1 MKKRYY
7 CLAVI
12 GMLAFGIFVCR
23 RDTNAAD
30 QIAIEANAAD
40 QIAVE
45 ANAVDT
51 VAGQSAIEEVVE
63 LTMADN

>member
-12 GMLAFGIFVCR
+12 GMLAFGVFVCR

-30 QIAIEANAAD
+30 QIA
-40 QIAVE
+40 VE
-45 ANAVDT
+45 ANTVDT

>member
-30 QIAIEANAAD
+30 QIV
-40 QIAVE
+40 VE

>member
-23 RDTNAAD
+23 RDTD
-30 QIAIEANAAD
+30 AAD

>member
-30 QIAIEANAAD
+30 QIA
-40 QIAVE
+40 VE
-45 ANAVDT
+45 TNAVDN

>member
-12 GMLAFGIFVCR
+12 GMLAFGVFVCR

-30 QIAIEANAAD
+30 QIA
-40 QIAVE
+40 VE
-45 ANAVDT
+45 ANAFDT
-51 VAGQSAIEEVVE
+51 VAGQRAIEEVVE

>member
-30 QIAIEANAAD
+30 QIA
-40 QIAVE
+40 VE

-51 VAGQSAIEEVVE
+51 VAGQNAIEEVVE

>member
-12 GMLAFGIFVCR
+12 GMLAFGVFVCR
-23 RDTNAAD
+23 RDT
-30 QIAIEANAAD
+30 NAAD

>member
-23 RDTNAAD
+23 RDT
-30 QIAIEANAAD
+30 NAAD

>member
-30 QIAIEANAAD
+30 QIA
-40 QIAVE
+40 VE

-63 LTMADN
+63 LTMANN